1 MRALVVGPEHH
12 PIEVALAAV
21 GVEPVRDDLDAD
33 GLVTL
38 PPAPELAPL
47 IEQAPEEW
55 EDAVRRWAEEPFFAA
70 QPWLA
75 SAQGRGSGSWVAVT
89 SFLGTQP
96 FPGGGAPGAGA
107 MALHTLVRIAAL
119 EGGPHGVRAN
129 VVAPGWID
137 DGVAAGVDEEL
148 AVQDTP
154 LGTLAAPEDV
164 ARAVAWLLSSESA
177 HINGEIIRV
186 DGGYTITKG
195 SRPHPGEE

>member
-1 MRALVVGPEHH
+1 
-12 PIEVALAAV
+12 
-21 GVEPVRDDLDAD
+21 
-33 GLVTL
+33 
-38 PPAPELAPL
+38 
-47 IEQAPEEW
+47 
-55 EDAVRRWAEEPFFAA
+55 
-70 QPWLA
+70 
-75 SAQGRGSGSWVAVT
+75 
-89 SFLGTQP
+89 
-96 FPGGGAPGAGA
+96 

-137 DGVAAGVDEEL
+137 DGVSAGVDEEL